1 MFSKTMKRL
10 VGFTAAVALLGT
22 PALAQTLGPAD
33 GQGRVSREGE
43 LQRGARARAE
53 EGPRMPDT
61 RGARGATSQGPASAP
76 AKGQPR
82 GEQPAWRD
90 TLAYRTEPGSQR
102 DEVKRARAERTHLVV
117 VLRIDR
123 RGNSRVES
131 ATELPGDVALSS
143 EPRGDFLYEVRD
155 GERTLAV
162 EGLTDP
168 FEAHS
173 FGGPDDARSGHF
185 HLAQDEATVVVKVPG
200 RGLGSALDGLD
211 VQLYQLTEGAPTP
224 RLDVE
229 TVKELRDA
237 RRLKPLLSSSHQRL
251 GEGIR
256 AVGVKSG
263 N

>member
-43 LQRGARARAE
+43 PQRGARVRAE

-61 RGARGATSQGPASAP
+61 RGARGATSEGPASPPSRPQA
-76 AKGQPR
+76 R

-90 TLAYRTEPGSQR
+90 TLALRTEPGSQR
-102 DEVKRARAERTHLVV
+102 DEVKKPRAERSHLVV

-123 RGNSRVES
+123 KGNSRVES
-131 ATELPGDVALSS
+131 ATELPGDAALST

-185 HLAQDEATVVVKVPG
+185 HLQQDEATVVVKVPG
-200 RGLGSALDGLD
+200 RGLGSALERLD

-224 RLDVE
+224 RLDAEAVA
-229 TVKELRDA
+229 ELREA
-237 RRLKPLLSSSHQRL
+237 RRLKPLLPTGPKRL

-256 AVGVKSG
+256 AVGVKSSP
-263 N
+263 